1 MWAVALKFAD
11 GFTRFW
17 PSAIGLAAA
26 VTSFVMLSLALKNL
40 PVGTAYV
47 VWVGVGAFGVAIAGM
62 LALGENVSA
71 PRLAFPCANSG
82 RDRWIEVL
90 GCAVN
95 CVASAQSK
103 NRGNARTL

>member
-26 VTSFVMLSLALKNL
+26 VTSFVMLSLALKSL

-47 VWVGVGAFGVAIAGM
+47 MWVGVGAFGVAIAGM
-62 LALGENVSA
+62 LALGENMSA
-71 PRLAFPCANSG
+71 PRLAFLALILVG
-82 RDRWIEVL
+82 IVGL
-90 GCAVN
+90 KFVG
-95 CVASAQSK
+95 
-103 NRGNARTL
+103 AR

>member
-26 VTSFVMLSLALKNL
+26 VTSFVMLSLALKSL

-47 VWVGVGAFGVAIAGM
+47 MWVGVGAFGVAIAGM
-62 LALGENVSA
+62 LALGENMSA
-71 PRLAFPCANSG
+71 PRLAFLALILVG
-82 RDRWIEVL
+82 IVGLKFL
-90 GCAVN
+90 G
-95 CVASAQSK
+95 
-103 NRGNARTL
+103 AR

>member
-26 VTSFVMLSLALKNL
+26 VTSFVMLSLALKSL

-47 VWVGVGAFGVAIAGM
+47 MWVGVGAFGVAIAGM

-71 PRLAFPCANSG
+71 PRLAFLALILVG
-82 RDRWIEVL
+82 IVGL
-90 GCAVN
+90 KFVG
-95 CVASAQSK
+95 
-103 NRGNARTL
+103 AR

>member
-26 VTSFVMLSLALKNL
+26 VPSFVMLSLALKNL

-71 PRLAFPCANSG
+71 PRLAFLALILVG
-82 RDRWIEVL
+82 IVGLKFL
-90 GCAVN
+90 G
-95 CVASAQSK
+95 
-103 NRGNARTL
+103 AR